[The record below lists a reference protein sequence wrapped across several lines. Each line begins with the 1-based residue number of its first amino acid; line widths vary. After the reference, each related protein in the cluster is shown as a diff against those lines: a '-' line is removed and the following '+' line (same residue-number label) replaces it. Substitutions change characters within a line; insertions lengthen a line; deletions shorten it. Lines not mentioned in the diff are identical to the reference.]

1 MTEIAATADADFPDA
16 AAAET
21 TGKIAPP
28 SLAMRIAYGFGSV
41 ASGVKD
47 NGFSYFL
54 LLFYSQVIGVDAR
67 LVGLAI
73 TLGPAPSRSST
84 AWSARK

>member
-1 MTEIAATADADFPDA
+1 MTDIAATADADFPATPA
-16 AAAET
+16 AAPAPS
-21 TGKIAPP
+21 IAPP

-54 LLFYSQVIGVDAR
+54 LLFYTQVIGVDAR

-73 TLGPAPSRSST
+73 TLGQIGRAHV
-84 AWSARK
+84 